1 MANILIIDDDQDIL
15 RLLEFALT
23 RAGHEVLIA
32 TDGKQGLAELEVEKP
47 DLIVADVMMP
57 SMTGYDFCKQVRGE
71 PGTADIP
78 IIIFSA
84 RFQPVDKQ
92 TALQAGATAYLPK
105 STSPDVLVKRITELL
120 PTETGI
126 VSNTAVGFFSLRG
139 GTGVTSLVVNSA
151 IALAI
156 TQKTSIAVVDLAP
169 LGGHTALMLG
179 LRPTS
184 SVNRTLTASNTIT
197 LESIRPHFI
206 KHKSGVQLLASSLNY
221 EEQLSSGANH
231 LEQLAPTLKSGF
243 AFTIFDLSQI
253 ALDPQSAKVLQ
264 QLDRIILVLSPDMAS
279 LQSTALALQ
288 GLTRLGMSENKISLV
303 VNQVVPQYPLPLK
316 TIQKAVKRSIAA
328 KIPFEPDMIRAVN
341 SGQPL
346 LLSSPKSAGAAAIA
360 RFASTILN

>member
-1 MANILIIDDDQDIL
+1 MANILVIDDDRDIL

-32 TDGKQGLAELEVEKP
+32 TDGKQGLAELEVEMP

-57 SMTGYDFCKQVRGE
+57 SMTGYDFCKQVRAK
-71 PGTADIP
+71 PATADIP

-92 TALQAGATAYLPK
+92 TALQAGATDYLPK
-105 STSPDVLVKRITELL
+105 SISPDVLVKRITELL
-120 PTETGI
+120 PAESVA
-126 VSNTAVGFFSLRG
+126 VSNTAIGFLSLRG
-139 GTGVTSLVVNSA
+139 GTGVTSLAVNSA

-156 TQKTSIAVVDLAP
+156 TQKTDTAIVDLTH

-184 SVNRTLTASNTIT
+184 SVSRALSASNNFT

-206 KHKSGVQLLASSLNY
+206 KHKSGLQLLASSFNV
-221 EEQLSSGANH
+221 EEQLSSETNH
-231 LEQLAPTLKSGF
+231 LEQLALTLKSGF
-243 AFTIFDLSQI
+243 AFTIFDLSKN
-253 ALDPQSAKVLQ
+253 AFEAQSARILL
-264 QLDRIILVLSPDMAS
+264 QLDRIILVLSPDVPS

-288 GLTRLGMSENKISLV
+288 GLTQLAVSDNRISLV
-303 VNQVVPQYPLPLK
+303 VNQVIPQHALPLE
-316 TIQKAVKRSIAA
+316 TIQKAVKRPIAA
-328 KIPFEPDMIRAVN
+328 KIPFEPDMIKAVN

-346 LLSSPKSAGAAAIA
+346 LLSSPKSAAAAAIA
-360 RFASTILN
+360 RFAGTLLN